1 MLKRLIFIF
10 IGFIVL
16 LLAAIIVLPILFKG
30 DLQTLASEE
39 INKSINAKFEFE
51 DVNVSLI
58 RSFPDF
64 SVCLEDFDIQG
75 IDQFEGISL
84 AKGKSLCINANVW
97 SVISKSNSI
106 EVKSVYLDEPSI
118 NVVIAASG
126 KANYDITKAS
136 DSTNTN
142 SSSTESYQLNL
153 DKYEIANGD
162 FSYIDKASGL
172 YMHAKHIDHKG
183 TGSFKSTIFDLITET
198 TADNVIFSTGG
209 INYISR
215 AAINLD
221 AIFNIDLDNSKY
233 TLKEND
239 LKLNALQLN
248 ADGYVQTVGDDIK
261 MDLKFNAPSNSLKEI
276 ISLVPGAYT
285 KDYSGVNAEGA
296 VKFSGFA
303 KGTYNGAKNQIPAFA
318 LDIDIKQG
326 NVQYPDLPM
335 GIKDINS
342 SISVKSPSSNFDDMV
357 INIPQLN
364 LNVAN
369 EPFEGRLLLKTPMSD
384 PDIDTKMKGKLDLT
398 QVAKA
403 FPMEGVTSISGI
415 IVADFMIKTKMST
428 LDNGDYDSA
437 DMSGKLAINNMNYEA
452 EGTPPV
458 VINSLQVDFIPQFLK
473 INQFDAKLGK
483 SDIKASGK
491 IDNFLAYFSP
501 KKTMKGDLVISST
514 FFDADEWIVD
524 EEGSNSSSQNV
535 DIQEEDIDV
544 FDRFDFTLNTKI
556 DRIKYSPYD
565 LRNNA
570 LKGHFTS
577 NEISLDNF
585 ETKIGKSD
593 FRGRGKLKN
602 IFAYLFEDGILRGDL
617 SLKSDYLD
625 ANEFLADVPI
635 EAEAKS
641 MANEENLEPF
651 LVPENVEIGITAD
664 IAKMLYTDLDI
675 TNVKGKIEVKDEA
688 MSMDRVNMKT
698 LGGNMNISG
707 LYNTK
712 DTETPKFKLKYG
724 VDKLNFK
731 QTFEKF
737 NTFKALMPMAKFMNG
752 DFSTDLS
759 FNGLLG
765 KDMYPDLNS
774 LTADGFIQT
783 FNAVL
788 NEFEPLEKIGE
799 KLNIKWLK
807 TIKLDDSKNWFTVK
821 DGKVILDESKH
832 QIRNISMLV
841 AGSHGLESDMDYTIK
856 AKIPKELLGDN
867 TATQIANKG
876 LDFLNKEAS
885 KLGLDIANG
894 EFVNV
899 LINITGTMSKP
910 KLKITPTGAE
920 GQSVKDVAKD
930 IVNQVKETVKDTVT
944 KVVKEK
950 VDDGKAKLAA
960 EKAKLEAEA
969 DAKIA
974 AIRAKA
980 KKQVDAAR
988 ANAKKQADLAK
999 NKAYAE
1005 ADKALEKVKN
1015 PLQKI
1020 AAKEAAKI
1028 AKRQADKV
1036 HASALKRVDNTTQK
1050 IMDRADEQTKKIRSS
1065 YDKRISEL
1073 EKKAGM

>member
-1 MLKRLIFIF
+1 MLKRLIYILL
-10 IGFIVL
+10 GFLVL
-16 LLAAIIVLPILFKG
+16 IIAAIIALPIIFKS
-30 DLQTLASEE
+30 DLQNLASEE
-39 INKSINAKFEFE
+39 INKSINAKFAFE
-51 DVNVSLI
+51 DVDVSLI

-64 SVCLEDFDIQG
+64 SVCLEGFDIQG
-75 IDQFEGISL
+75 IEQFEGISL
-84 AKGKSLCINANVW
+84 AKGKSLCVSANVW

-106 EVKSVYLDEPSI
+106 EIKSVYLDEPSI
-118 NVVIAASG
+118 NVVVTASG
-126 KANYDITKAS
+126 KANYDITKSS
-136 DSTNTN
+136 DESAAT
-142 SSSTESYQLNL
+142 SSSEGSYQLNL
-153 DKYEIANGD
+153 DKYEIADGD
-162 FSYIDKASGL
+162 ISYIDKASGM
-172 YMHAKHIDHKG
+172 YMHAEHINHKG

-198 TADNVIFSTGG
+198 SADNVIFSTGG
-209 INYISR
+209 INYISK

-233 TLKEND
+233 TLKENEF
-239 LKLNALQLN
+239 KLNALQLN
-248 ADGYVQTVGDDIK
+248 ADGFVQTVGDDIK

-285 KDYSGVNAEGA
+285 KDFNGVSAEGA
-296 VKFSGFA
+296 VKLSGFA
-303 KGTYNGAKNQIPAFA
+303 KGTYSDAKSQVPAFA
-318 LDIDIKQG
+318 LNIDIEQG

-342 SISVKSPSSNFDDMV
+342 SISIKSPSSNFDDMV

-369 EPFEGRLLLKTPMSD
+369 EPFEARLLLKTPMSD

-415 IVADFMIKTKMST
+415 IDADFEIKTKMST
-428 LDNGDYDSA
+428 LDKGDYDNA
-437 DMSGKLAINNMNYEA
+437 NMSGKLAINDMNYEA
-452 EGTPPV
+452 EGTPKV
-458 VINSLQVDFIPQFLK
+458 VINKLQVDFIPQFLK

-501 KKTMKGDLVISST
+501 EKTMKGNLVITSS
-514 FFDADEWIVD
+514 FFDADEWIAEEETINTSVQNTDVVED
-524 EEGSNSSSQNV
+524 EVE
-535 DIQEEDIDV
+535 V
-544 FDRFDFTLNTKI
+544 FDRFDFTLDTKV

-602 IFAYLFEDGILRGDL
+602 IFSYLFDGGTLKGDL
-617 SLKSDYLD
+617 TLKSDYLD

-635 EAEAKS
+635 EAEAKVMS
-641 MANEENLEPF
+641 NEDNLEPF
-651 LVPENVEIGITAD
+651 LVPENIEVDITAD

-675 TNVKGKIEVKDEA
+675 TNVKGKIVVKDEA
-688 MSMDRVNMKT
+688 LTMDKVNMKT

-712 DTETPKFKLKYG
+712 DTESPEFKLNYG

-765 KDMYPDLNS
+765 KDMYPDLTS
-774 LTADGFIQT
+774 LTAEGFIQT

-799 KLNIKWLK
+799 TLNINWLK

-821 DGKVILDESKH
+821 DGEVILDESKH
-832 QIRNISMLV
+832 QIRNITMLV
-841 AGSHGLESDMDYTIK
+841 GGSHGLDSDMDYNIK
-856 AKIPKELLGDN
+856 AKIPKELLGN
-867 TATQIANKG
+867 NAATQVANKG

-885 KLGLDIANG
+885 KIGLNIDNG
-894 EFVNV
+894 DFVNV
-899 LINITGTMSKP
+899 LINITGTMASP

-920 GQSVKDVAKD
+920 GQSVKDVAKNV
-930 IVNQVKETVKDTVT
+930 VNQVKETVRDTVT
-944 KVVKEK
+944 KVVKAT
-950 VDDGKAKLAA
+950 VDDGKEKLAA

-974 AIRAKA
+974 AIRATA
-980 KKQVDAAR
+980 QKQVDAAR
-988 ANAKKQADLAK
+988 LNAKKQADSVREM
-999 NKAYAE
+999 AYAE
-1005 ADKALEKVKN
+1005 ADNAADKVKN
-1015 PLQKI
+1015 PLQKL
-1020 AAKEAAKI
+1020 AAKEGAKI
-1028 AKRQADKV
+1028 AKKQADKV
-1036 HASALKRVDNTTQK
+1036 HAAALTKVDDSTKR
-1050 IMDRADEQTKKIRSS
+1050 IMDKADTETKKIRSS
-1065 YDKRISEL
+1065 YDKRIANL
-1073 EKKAGM
+1073 ENKAGM